1 MAPPLEHECVAVKNH
16 NRYMNYRAC
25 DHLTNIGYYFVQL
38 SKSGRWPTVQK
49 CYKTS
54 IIALSAGLSKFQE
67 YWDGDVTQSSYG
79 KHCSS
84 PNIDIKQLTEQA
96 VEEATE

>member
-1 MAPPLEHECVAVKNH
+1 MCHKAEILANARAMGHDCVDGEDGDMTSRSSASL
-16 NRYMNYRAC
+16 AF
-25 DHLTNIGYYFVQL
+25 GQL
-38 SKSGRWPTVQK
+38 SQK
-49 CYKTS
+49 CHKTS

-67 YWDGDVTQSSYG
+67 YWDGDVTQGSYG

>member
-1 MAPPLEHECVAVKNH
+1 MAPLLEHERVAVKNH

-49 CYKTS
+49 CHKTS
-54 IIALSAGLSKFQE
+54 IIAISVKAVEIQGVLGWGRHAGLLQ
-67 YWDGDVTQSSYG
+67 
-79 KHCSS
+79 
-84 PNIDIKQLTEQA
+84 
-96 VEEATE
+96 